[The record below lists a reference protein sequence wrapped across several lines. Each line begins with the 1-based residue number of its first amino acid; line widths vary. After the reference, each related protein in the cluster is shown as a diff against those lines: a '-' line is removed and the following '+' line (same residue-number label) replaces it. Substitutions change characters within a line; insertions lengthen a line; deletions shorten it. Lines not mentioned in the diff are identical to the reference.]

1 LNEPLKDPLKIPSPV
16 SANEAVVASSAC
28 EAVACGLKV
37 VARAATEAES
47 AVLASLA
54 KSAKLA
60 VASGLNKVARAATEA
75 LSAVLAS
82 EARSAK
88 DAVASADNVVA
99 LAATD
104 AESIVPVDVK
114 YPESLFNWDMSEPD
128 TIIFFHSAILYV
140 F

>member
-1 LNEPLKDPLKIPSPV
+1 
-16 SANEAVVASSAC
+16 
-28 EAVACGLKV
+28 V

-47 AVLASLA
+47 AVLASEA

-60 VASGLNKVARAATEA
+60 VASGLNNVARAATEA

-88 DAVASADNVVA
+88 DAVASADKVVA

-104 AESIVPVDVK
+104 AEAIVCDPDK
-114 YPESLFNWDMSEPD
+114 YPLSLTSWDISEPD
-128 TIIFFHSAILYV
+128 TTIFFHSAILYV